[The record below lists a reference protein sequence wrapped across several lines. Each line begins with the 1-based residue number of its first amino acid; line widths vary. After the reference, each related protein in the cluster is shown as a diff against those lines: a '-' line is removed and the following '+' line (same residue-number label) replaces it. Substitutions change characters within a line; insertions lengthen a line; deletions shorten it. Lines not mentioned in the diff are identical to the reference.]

1 MDQKLLDEIDAAYYC
16 LERKQGEIVQALL
29 HRIFETES
37 GWYSGHYHRN
47 TAGEWNRES
56 YPIPVVSVKGFC
68 DIEIAFDKISVSTK
82 RKREDALAYSFEKLS
97 GYEFEAFGVEDY
109 LADYYHA
116 GQAIQEMKENIRACD
131 EKEIGF
137 SFCFP
142 FDVEG
147 KRLFEFAKLL
157 RREGFYY

>member
-1 MDQKLLDEIDAAYYC
+1 MDGKLLKEMEAAYDR

-47 TAGEWNRES
+47 TAGEWHRES

-82 RKREDALAYSFEKLS
+82 QKREDALAYSFEKFS

-116 GQAIQEMKENIRACD
+116 GQILREMKENIRACD

-142 FDVEG
+142 FEVEG
-147 KRLFEFAKLL
+147 KRLFEFVKLL
-157 RREGFYY
+157 RRERFYY